1 MWKSKQIKTVIQMSM
16 YRDHLFGWQTF
27 FISLWRNATSAS
39 VHFVDTLQCYLWV
52 SEFPVHSFNFLKKL
66 QSKTFRSSE
75 IGNLGNYSKISIS
88 IFFSK
93 EWEKMV
99 CGNSDWVPLQGCNFW
114 IDEWISNFIF
124 HIWWWEWRCWDTNS
138 VQLWRQ
144 KDKWAPML
152 IFKHTLILLKAL

>member
-39 VHFVDTLQCYLWV
+39 VHFVDTVQCYLWV

-75 IGNLGNYSKISIS
+75 IGNLGNYSKIQFVEILIGSLCKAATFELTSGFQIS
-88 IFFSK
+88 Y
-93 EWEKMV
+93 
-99 CGNSDWVPLQGCNFW
+99 
-114 IDEWISNFIF
+114 FIF
-124 HIWWWEWRCWDTNS
+124 DDGNGVAGIRIRYNFGDKRTNG
-138 VQLWRQ
+138 L
-144 KDKWAPML
+144 PC
-152 IFKHTLILLKAL
+152 

>member
-1 MWKSKQIKTVIQMSM
+1 M
-16 YRDHLFGWQTF
+16 YRDRLFGWQTF

-93 EWEKMV
+93 EWEKN
-99 CGNSDWVPLQGCNFW
+99 GLWKFWLDPFARLQLLNWRVDFK
-114 IDEWISNFIF
+114 F
-124 HIWWWEWRCWDTNS
+124 HISYLMMGMALLGYEFGT
-138 VQLWRQ
+138 
-144 KDKWAPML
+144 
-152 IFKHTLILLKAL
+152 TLETKGQMGSHVNL

>member
-75 IGNLGNYSKISIS
+75 TWEFGKLFQNLHFNLFLKRMGKNGLWK
-88 IFFSK
+88 FWLDPFAR
-93 EWEKMV
+93 
-99 CGNSDWVPLQGCNFW
+99 LQLLNWRVDFK
-114 IDEWISNFIF
+114 F
-124 HIWWWEWRCWDTNS
+124 HISYLMMGMALLGYEFGT
-138 VQLWRQ
+138 
-144 KDKWAPML
+144 
-152 IFKHTLILLKAL
+152 TLETKGQMGSHVNL